1 MVREQ
6 DEGDPY
12 FGFIFG
18 SGGGTSRTSRQR
30 AGVHV
35 GHDVC
40 RDSVGNAEWGTP
52 HLRPEVGVVA

>member
-40 RDSVGNAEWGTP
+40 RDSVGNGAPRT
-52 HLRPEVGVVA
+52 